1 MAQPVL
7 IPPMRPVS
15 AASRARYAHQQL
27 AQGLGG
33 LASEQLG
40 DLEFRQFLDPVLAND
55 PIARFGYDPERF
67 RVMGFRELES
77 DAAYAPA
84 SAGRDF
90 SDAFGVGN
98 YYGYRDIYNE
108 GPMSGDRVYVTPHYL
123 SSPDVMAHE
132 FRHRGIQ
139 QLHSEFVK
147 DPAKFRQAFDPE
159 VVEAVESYRRGVMST
174 PGYEEMLVEF
184 FDNPTAQLEGRFPTM
199 RDTLERVRPEDI
211 KSFQENRGTRIGR
224 MRNPVASGLE
234 RGAQQALSRDPDAGG
249 PRTGEPPRAK
259 YREPGILDSIRR
271 GIGALFGG

>member
-15 AASRARYAHQQL
+15 AASRARYAHKQL

-67 RVMGFRELES
+67 RVMGYPDSDS
-77 DAAYAPA
+77 DAVYAPRQEL
-84 SAGRDF
+84 RDL
-90 SDAFGVGN
+90 SDALGAAN
-98 YYGYRDIYNE
+98 AYGYREIYNE
-108 GPMSGDRVYVTPHYL
+108 GPMSPDRVYVTPHFL
-123 SSPDVMAHE
+123 SSPDVISHE
-132 FRHRGIQ
+132 YRHRG
-139 QLHSEFVK
+139 LKNLVAEFEK
-147 DPAKFRQAFDPE
+147 NEKLFRETFDPE
-159 VVEAVESYRRGVMST
+159 IVDAVERFRGLS
-174 PGYEEMLVEF
+174 PRSEELIVEYY
-184 FDNPTAQLEGRFPTM
+184 DNPDAPLEGRFATM
-199 RDTLERVRPEDI
+199 AETLDYASPQEIKKFQGYRD
-211 KSFQENRGTRIGR
+211 SFFGPSRFPLQL
-224 MRNPVASGLE
+224 GLE
-234 RGAQQALSRDPDAGG
+234 RGVQQMLSRDPDAGG

>member
-15 AASRARYAHQQL
+15 AASRARYAHKQL

-40 DLEFRQFLDPVLAND
+40 DLEFRYFLDPVLSND

-67 RVMGFRELES
+67 RVMGYRELDS

-84 SAGRDF
+84 PAGRDL

-123 SSPDVMAHE
+123 SSPDVIAHE

-147 DPAKFRQAFDPE
+147 DPDKFRQAFDPE

-174 PGYEEMLVEF
+174 PGFEEGLVEYY
-184 FDNPTAQLEGRFPTM
+184 DNPDAPLEGRFATM
-199 RDTLERVRPEDI
+199 AETLERKTPGDVR
-211 KSFQENRGTRIGR
+211 SFQQHRGTSFGKRVY
-224 MRNPVASGLE
+224 PAASGLE